1 MTTNPTMCPTANT
14 FAGVAVDA
22 VRALPPRPREMSPY
36 RGVDVVGSPWSLCV
50 RASPCLGCGRRRG
63 APRSHLDFLSSR
75 KGSTQCLE
83 IFDTCS
89 TVRLPNAGVHILY
102 TPSARHTQ
110 QEPHARFC
118 LCANSCSRT
127 HTSCTVNHYNASPH
141 CLHLVLTLVPNTR
154 PVASLARGPASSRA
168 HACPPLSHIY
178 LASPPVHTTA
188 ACLERTPT
196 MVLPTTSAPSSPN
209 VPLRLAWPQHQ

>member
-1 MTTNPTMCPTANT
+1 MA
-14 FAGVAVDA
+14 
-22 VRALPPRPREMSPY
+22 
-36 RGVDVVGSPWSLCV
+36 
-50 RASPCLGCGRRRG
+50 RRG
-63 APRSHLDFLSSR
+63 RCAYGPRRAWGVGADGEHL
-75 KGSTQCLE
+75 GATST
-83 IFDTCS
+83 S
-89 TVRLPNAGVHILY
+89 YRRVRVRPNALKSLTHSPLSVYQTPHVYVLY

-188 ACLERTPT
+188 ACLERRPT
-196 MVLPTTSAPSSPN
+196 MMLPTTSAPPSPN
-209 VPLRLAWPQHQ
+209 VPLRLAWPQHR